1 MTSEKVIKLEC
12 VCVFGGGGGGGT
24 VEPLN
29 KGHFGTIHFVLNNE
43 VVLLRRLI
51 MY

>member
-12 VCVFGGGGGGGT
+12 VCVCLGGGGGT